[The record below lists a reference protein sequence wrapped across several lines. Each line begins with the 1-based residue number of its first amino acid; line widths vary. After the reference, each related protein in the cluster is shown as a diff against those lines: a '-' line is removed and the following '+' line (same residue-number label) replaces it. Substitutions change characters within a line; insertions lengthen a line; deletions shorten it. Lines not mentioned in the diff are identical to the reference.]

1 MQNCHTC
8 FDWYWEMALCIV
20 FMVIKLEAYSFAAV
34 GEARDIMVHL
44 TPLKPLL
51 EGLESG
57 EFQDAPPILPPLVH
71 CICLLWAACPAY
83 RKPDR
88 IVTLFKEIT
97 NLLISMVSKCLY
109 ASTAWME

>member
-1 MQNCHTC
+1 
-8 FDWYWEMALCIV
+8 
-20 FMVIKLEAYSFAAV
+20 
-34 GEARDIMVHL
+34 MVHF

-51 EGLESG
+51 EGLEAG
-57 EFQDAPPILPPLVH
+57 EFQDALPILPPLVH

-97 NLLISMVSKCLY
+97 NLLISMVSWL
-109 ASTAWME
+109 MVFVIILF

>member
-1 MQNCHTC
+1 MISSLGGFT
-8 FDWYWEMALCIV
+8 L
-20 FMVIKLEAYSFAAV
+20 AAV
-34 GEARDIMVHL
+34 EEARDIMVHL

-51 EGLESG
+51 EGLEGG

-97 NLLISMVSKCLY
+97 NLLISMVSGFFVPELLTC
-109 ASTAWME
+109 TA